1 MIQSVPLRG
10 LSALF
15 SSIWASVQAT
25 CDKLQSEVIDRPRV
39 AGANLEEIALNVF
52 KLLAVERLTYL
63 KNRETGT
70 SCLEME
76 PLLIE
81 YHCVSSTVGMLC
93 ESSFCECGIAINP
106 VTNHNT
112 SMEQA
117 KTNLFSVMLKYSFM
131 QKILNKNGKIWRKT
145 WENCGFYPVDIV
157 IFSWDP
163 GTYRKRLCE
172 ESFGN
177 Y

>member
-1 MIQSVPLRG
+1 
-10 LSALF
+10 
-15 SSIWASVQAT
+15 
-25 CDKLQSEVIDRPRV
+25 
-39 AGANLEEIALNVF
+39 
-52 KLLAVERLTYL
+52 
-63 KNRETGT
+63 
-70 SCLEME
+70 
-76 PLLIE
+76 
-81 YHCVSSTVGMLC
+81 
-93 ESSFCECGIAINP
+93 
-106 VTNHNT
+106 
-112 SMEQA
+112 MEQA

-163 GTYRKRLCE
+163 STYRKRLCE